1 MRCPK
6 PHAGKQ
12 GVTDLNEVANL
23 GITRTLFYVT
33 TGTKTGRFLCQ
44 L

>member
-6 PHAGKQ
+6 LRACKER
-12 GVTDLNEVANL
+12 VADLSEVANL